1 LREERGDLAGSDGGT
16 SPGDS
21 GADKGRKSDLADFEE
36 RLRRT
41 QQAHREPVATAARG
55 SAMGIAFRLSTELVA
70 GIFVGG
76 GIGLL
81 LDNWLGTKPLF
92 LLIFFFLGM
101 AAGILNVFRTA
112 KQLAAQA
119 EKDAGNGPSGT
130 ES

>member
-1 LREERGDLAGSDGGT
+1 LREERGDLASSDGNP
-16 SPGDS
+16 SSGDS
-21 GADKGRKSDLADFEE
+21 HAREGLKSDLADFEA
-36 RLRRT
+36 RLRVKQKAH
-41 QQAHREPVATAARG
+41 QQPENTAARG

-81 LDNWLGTKPLF
+81 FDKWLGTEPLF

-101 AAGILNVFRTA
+101 AAGILNVFKTA

-119 EKDAGNGPSGT
+119 EADAKEQSGK
-130 ES
+130 